1 MSNSAPT
8 RGLGWVVG
16 QFTII
21 ALILIVGY
29 FDPWRTISSTI
40 NLVVGLLCGA
50 SATGLLI
57 LGFLHLGRNLT
68 PYPKPLNDG
77 ELVTSGVYAY
87 MRHPI
92 YVAVIGV
99 VVGYSLFMGSW
110 LAGLGCVILSIW
122 FDQKAARE
130 EAFLRQ
136 KFPTYDV
143 YSQSVAK
150 FIPRLY

>member
-1 MSNSAPT
+1 MANTAPT
-8 RGLGWVVG
+8 RGGGWVVG

-29 FDPWRTISSTI
+29 FDPWRTTSTLI
-40 NLVVGLLCGA
+40 NQLVGVFLSVGAIGLLV
-50 SATGLLI
+50 
-57 LGFLHLGRNLT
+57 LGFSHLGRNLT

-77 ELVTSGVYAY
+77 ELVTHGVYAY

-92 YVAVIGV
+92 YVAVIGASI
-99 VVGYSLFMGSW
+99 GYAVFMGSW
-110 LAGLGCVILSIW
+110 VAGCGCVILAIW

-136 KFPTYDV
+136 KFSAYAV
-143 YSQSVAK
+143 YSKTVAK
-150 FIPRLY
+150 FVPYLY